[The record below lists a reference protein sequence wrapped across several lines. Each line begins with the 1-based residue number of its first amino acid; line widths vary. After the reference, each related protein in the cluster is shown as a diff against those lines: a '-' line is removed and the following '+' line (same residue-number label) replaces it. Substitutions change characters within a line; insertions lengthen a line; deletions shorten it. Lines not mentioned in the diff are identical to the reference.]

1 MRGCAVAEQAF
12 RFPGGLDA
20 AGFLAGFWQRRA
32 LFCPQALDAGA
43 WRIEPEDLLSVA
55 MEDGVSAR
63 LVSRQ
68 GDAFALES
76 GPFAEERLDRLPARC
91 WSVLVQA
98 MEVWEPRYHGLIA
111 LFGFLPRWRIDDIM
125 ISLAGDGGGVGPHVD
140 QYDVFLFQVAGRRR
154 WSFGGPVSP
163 LVEGAPLRLLSRFV
177 PEEVVVAE
185 PGDVLYLPPG
195 LPHDGVALGDGCIT
209 VSIGFRAPGLVDLAD
224 RLAEAAAARWQE
236 EVEAEPRFG
245 DAGRA
250 LPADPWELPAGD
262 IARAREVL
270 QAALDDDSLV
280 ARLLGEQVTMPRLPP
295 PPAEDAVAPDA
306 VLARLAAGERLE
318 RWSGSRLAHHVLSQE
333 EALLFVDGEA
343 LAVTPGLAAWLARR
357 DAVAAADLAGRA
369 DRAEAAALLAEL
381 VNRGAFGFLR

>member
-1 MRGCAVAEQAF
+1 MERVSECPQYFNGFWVRAQPGCLPTSKLLHLPLAKRGCAVAEQAF
-12 RFPGGLDA
+12 RFPGGMDA
-20 AGFLAGFWQRRA
+20 AAFLAGYWQRRA
-32 LFCPQALDAGA
+32 LFCAQALDAAA
-43 WRIEPEDLLSVA
+43 WRIEPEDLLSIA

-68 GDAFALES
+68 GDAFTLES

-154 WSFGGPVSP
+154 WSFGGPRHP
-163 LVEGAPLRLLSRFV
+163 LVEGAPLRLLSRFE

-195 LPHDGVALGDGCIT
+195 LPHDGVALGEGCIT

-245 DAGRA
+245 DAGRG
-250 LPADPWELPAGD
+250 LPDDPWELPACD
-262 IARAREVL
+262 IARARAVL

-280 ARLLGEQVTMPRLPP
+280 ARLLGEQVTMPRRGRRGARDGAG
-295 PPAEDAVAPDA
+295 PA
-306 VLARLAAGERLE
+306 G
-318 RWSGSRLAHHVLSQE
+318 G
-333 EALLFVDGEA
+333 
-343 LAVTPGLAAWLARR
+343 
-357 DAVAAADLAGRA
+357 GRA
-369 DRAEAAALLAEL
+369 DGALVGIAPGPSRPVAGSGAALRRRRCPGRNA
-381 VNRGAFGFLR
+381 RPGRMARPARRRRR

>member
-1 MRGCAVAEQAF
+1 MAEQAF
-12 RFPGGLDA
+12 RFPGGMDA
-20 AGFLAGFWQRRA
+20 AAFLAGYWQRRA
-32 LFCPQALDAGA
+32 LFCAQALDAAA

-68 GDAFALES
+68 GDAFTLES

-154 WSFGGPVSP
+154 WSFGGPRHP
-163 LVEGAPLRLLSRFV
+163 LVEGAPLRLLSRIE

-250 LPADPWELPAGD
+250 LPADPWELPASD
-262 IARAREVL
+262 IARARAVL

-295 PPAEDAVAPDA
+295 PPAEDAVAPET

-333 EALLFVDGEA
+333 AALLFVDGEA
-343 LAVTPGLAAWLARR
+343 LAATPALAAWLARR
-357 DAVAAADLAGRA
+357 DAVAADDLADCP
-369 DRAEAAALLAEL
+369 DRAEAAELLAEL